1 MYDGAR
7 SGLEEKEEE
16 ARIIYTNKKFAF
28 AFAFDGIMI
37 AKTDERIAVHKI
49 SRKLNFLAEQTHSSP
64 ATDSDAVYV
73 IGESTPVPEREGR
86 FLSCGDFDFEHH
98 HDSKRMRRDE
108 W

>member
-16 ARIIYTNKKFAF
+16 ARIIYQQEVCFCFCLRWYYDCKNRQ
-28 AFAFDGIMI
+28 
-37 AKTDERIAVHKI
+37 RIAVHKI

-73 IGESTPVPEREGR
+73 IGESTPSPREGR
-86 FLSCGDFDFEHH
+86 KIFEL
-98 HDSKRMRRDE
+98 RRF
-108 W
+108 